1 MEPTAGGGYQVLSK
15 NIQEEQKL
23 TQGCLPQ
30 RTQNVRREAEERAES
45 SVDSEASNAHRTSLL
60 PTVRSCVS
68 TSPVERS
75 NEKKTRRRVRNA
87 FAKSHVDA
95 RGPVGVPPG
104 LPKTEKEKDS
114 REKSTSRGKKAN
126 VVEQPQMQERVL
138 SRSNARHV
146 VVLGQRREI
155 LVQLFD
161 ALLVRFGAAFA
172 FKPVIE
178 LYHRDV
184 STCTTTFC
192 ATRLLC
198 SVCAT
203 HPLPLDLFMSTLR
216 LGLAC
221 ACA

>member
-30 RTQNVRREAEERAES
+30 RKQDVRREAEERAES
-45 SVDSEASNAHRTSLL
+45 NVDSEASNAHRTSLL
-60 PTVRSCVS
+60 RTVRSCVS

-75 NEKKTRRRVRNA
+75 DENKTRRRVRNA

-138 SRSNARHV
+138 SRSDARHV

-161 ALLVRFGAAFA
+161 ALLVRFGAAFT
-172 FKPVIE
+172 FQSVVE
-178 LYHRDV
+178 LGSMHVR
-184 STCTTTFC
+184 SCTTNFC
-192 ATRLLC
+192 AMRVLC

-203 HPLPLDLFMSTLR
+203 HPLPLDLLVSTLR